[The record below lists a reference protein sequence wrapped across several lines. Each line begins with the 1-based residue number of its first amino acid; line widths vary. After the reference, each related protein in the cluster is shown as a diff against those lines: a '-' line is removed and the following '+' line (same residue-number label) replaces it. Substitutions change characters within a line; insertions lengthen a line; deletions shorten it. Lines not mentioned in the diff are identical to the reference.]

1 MKLDVKEF
9 EVKMKKSID
18 AYNHELSSIRVGKAN
33 ASVLDNITVDY
44 FGAPTAINQ
53 MAQISASDARTLV
66 ISPWD
71 ASPLKLIDKA
81 IQASD
86 LGIMPQNDGKQLRL
100 SFPPLTEERR
110 KELTKQTSKLGE
122 ETKVAIRN
130 IRREA
135 VDKCKDMKKKSEM
148 TEDEQKA
155 SEKNVQDLTDKY
167 IKEIDKITDTKS
179 KEIMAL

>member
-53 MAQISASDARTLV
+53 MAQISASDARTIV

-71 ASPLKLIDKA
+71 ASSLKLIDKA

>member
-71 ASPLKLIDKA
+71 ASSLKLIDKA

>member
-71 ASPLKLIDKA
+71 ASSLKLIDKA

-122 ETKVAIRN
+122 EAKVAIRN

>member
-71 ASPLKLIDKA
+71 ASSLKLIDKA

-122 ETKVAIRN
+122 EAKVAVRN